1 VKPFAHESAIGNVRS
16 GLGVIDRMWHV
27 LGAQLRNPTG
37 VAGSIVGW
45 LMALVNDEPN
55 RLAIDAL
62 HLGPGE
68 TVLELGFG
76 PGWSLRTIAAR
87 TRGARVYGVDQ
98 SARMLKQATHMN
110 EVAVSSGRMVLVQGP
125 FSPLPWIDEMFD
137 KVLLVNVLY
146 FFDSDGRDISEIHR
160 VLRSGGRLVIYVT
173 SRETMR
179 KWPFAG
185 PGTHRTFDV
194 QDLTDLLVNAGFRPS
209 DIKITNAVLGLG
221 VKGFIGVVEKSDGSI
236 RRDKGAQGRARCS
249 VIRPD
254 ILDTQARDGSQAV
267 VKLHSG
273 L

>member
-1 VKPFAHESAIGNVRS
+1 MKPLPHQSAIRHVRS
-16 GLGVIDRMWHV
+16 RLGAIDRMWHA

-37 VAGSIVGW
+37 AAGSIVGW

-68 TVLELGFG
+68 RVLELGFG

-98 SARMLKQATHMN
+98 SARMLEQATRMN
-110 EVAVSSGRMVLVQGP
+110 EVAVSSGRMVLVRGP

-137 KVLLVNVLY
+137 KVLLANVLY
-146 FFDSDGRDISEIHR
+146 FFDSDGRDISEVYR

-173 SRETMR
+173 SRETMQ

-185 PGTHRTFDV
+185 TDTHRTFDAH
-194 QDLTDLLVNAGFRPS
+194 DLANFLVNAGFRPA
-209 DIKITNAVLGLG
+209 DIKITNAELALG
-221 VKGFIGVVEKSDGSI
+221 VKGLIAVAEKSGGSV
-236 RRDKGAQGRARCS
+236 RVGQNGNVDHKKRFASAHAAFG
-249 VIRPD
+249 
-254 ILDTQARDGSQAV
+254 
-267 VKLHSG
+267 VKLRSG